1 MTCSRRLGS
10 ISAAP
15 SEADLRRSGVS
26 DPMLRFVMRARDQAK
41 RLVRSLARKSIYTSK
56 SQQETI
62 PGPYTRMLGLE
73 DEIGESARE
82 DWAQQLRLWD
92 LTVPSQRTQL
102 SRILQSA
109 AEEALV
115 DVRRSFGKED
125 EEIVALLNQF
135 EQQFDPTNLLVELP
149 WVMA

>member
-1 MTCSRRLGS
+1 
-10 ISAAP
+10 
-15 SEADLRRSGVS
+15 
-26 DPMLRFVMRARDQAK
+26 
-41 RLVRSLARKSIYTSK
+41 
-56 SQQETI
+56 
-62 PGPYTRMLGLE
+62 MLGLE